1 MIYIFKELNYIKK
14 RQMLFSLILASTLNG
29 GIGVNGRIPWEIK
42 DEIMLFKQITTSVN
56 SYIKKNAIIMGY
68 DTWKS
73 LPFKP
78 LKNRINII
86 LTSKKMLLKK
96 QMTLRRLTIS
106 IKL

>member
-1 MIYIFKELNYIKK
+1 
-14 RQMLFSLILASTLNG
+14 MLFSLILASTLNG

-86 LTSKKMLLKK
+86 LTSKKNVIQETEDIK
-96 QMTLRRLTIS
+96 TLSFLS
-106 IKL
+106 